1 MTSQEA
7 QQQEEVDREEL
18 ARDCFMEAAAAS
30 AMAGVALKHGGPFGA
45 CVVRNGVIIS
55 CAHNTVLSDR
65 DPTCHAEMNAIR
77 DACKALDTHDL
88 SDCELFTTCEPCPQ
102 CLGAIQWSRLK
113 KTYTGV
119 DRFTAAEFG
128 FDDKVFYDEI
138 SAQSGHWAVKLGQTM
153 PNVQPSML
161 NVYFGVEM
169 DRVSK
174 LLVDLDLN
182 KTYRRRV
189 GHKEL
194 GFHDSGERFGKDII
208 GIRAREGSDDDVSP
222 PPSEDSSTASA
233 EENSP
238 RDGVDNKEAS
248 KYFDILEDALR
259 EAVRNGENKERE
271 VFASCVVKDGQ
282 VISVAVN
289 QVLKRRD
296 CTATSEVLAIRKAT
310 RKLKT
315 HDLHGCQMY
324 STMEPCLMS
333 LGAVLWSRIDSLYY
347 GLSQHAAARHGF
359 EEGLLHYREVFSHPD
374 TMKEVINVEPG
385 IASEACSNV
394 FKRWQKVN
402 GIIY

>member
-1 MTSQEA
+1 MTTEEFDGEA
-7 QQQEEVDREEL
+7 L
-18 ARDCFMEAAAAS
+18 ARDSFMQAAAAS
-30 AMAGVALKHGGPFGA
+30 AMAGVALKQGGPFGA
-45 CVVRNGVIIS
+45 CVVRNGIIIS

-77 DACKALDTHDL
+77 DACRALDTHDL

-169 DRVSK
+169 ERVGK

-194 GFHDSGERFGKDII
+194 GFHDSGERFGKDVI
-208 GIRAREGSDDDVSP
+208 GIMARESESNSNSGAEQSDD
-222 PPSEDSSTASA
+222 ESSTDLSA
-233 EENSP
+233 EENRAHEGP
-238 RDGVDNKEAS
+238 NKDVS
-248 KYFDILEDALR
+248 KYFDVLEEALR
-259 EAVRNGENKERE
+259 EAVRNGKNKERE
-271 VFASCVVKDGQ
+271 VFASCIVKDDQ
-282 VISVAVN
+282 IISVAVN
-289 QVLKRRD
+289 EVLRRRD

-359 EEGLLHYREVFSHPD
+359 EEGLLHYREVFTHPD
-374 TMKEVINVEPG
+374 TMREVINMETGV
-385 IASEACSNV
+385 ASEACSNV
-394 FKRWQKVN
+394 FKRWQKIN